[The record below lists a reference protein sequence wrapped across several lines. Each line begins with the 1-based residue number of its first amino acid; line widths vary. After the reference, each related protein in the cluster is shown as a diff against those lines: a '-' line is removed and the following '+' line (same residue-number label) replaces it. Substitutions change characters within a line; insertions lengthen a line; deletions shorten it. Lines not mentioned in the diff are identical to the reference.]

1 MLQNTFP
8 HTRFHLL
15 QRERLLFLM
24 KISFRLLLLLSSPLA
39 AAGSQTDTLFTERQ
53 KLLREK
59 TIVPVPVAFRLPE
72 TGFGGGAVVAGAFSF
87 ARDSVGAKPSQLSFG
102 VTVTQ
107 RNQILVFLPFSI
119 FLKNNR
125 YYLNGDNGWY
135 KYNYYYQG
143 IGENQVPV
151 EVFDVK
157 YPRVRLLAARQL
169 TASNYLGL
177 RYQYEAFNITGTQPD
192 GELASGRIE
201 GSNFSRTSSLGV
213 SLLRDTR
220 DKVFYPRRGVFG
232 ELYVLPTSRLFGAD
246 RNFTRLY
253 FDLAHYTSLSK
264 RVVLATNYVASSLL
278 GSQVPFSQL
287 SVMGG
292 QKKMRGLTEAF
303 FRDKNVLMGQAEVRW
318 EVWRFVGL
326 VGFGGVGFMGNET
339 DLIRLNRPKITY
351 GTGLRLTVQRL
362 NHLNLRIDYGMSP
375 YGKGNFYAT
384 IGEAF

>member
-1 MLQNTFP
+1 
-8 HTRFHLL
+8 
-15 QRERLLFLM
+15 M

-102 VTVTQ
+102 VTYTQ
-107 RNQILVFLPFSI
+107 RNQVLVFLPFAI
-119 FLKNNR
+119 FFRNNR
-125 YYLNGDNGWY
+125 YYLAGENGWY

-143 IGENQVPV
+143 IGENSVPV

-157 YPRVRLLAARQL
+157 YPRVRLLVARQL
-169 TASNYLGL
+169 NASTYLGL
-177 RYQYEAFNITGTQPD
+177 RYQYEAFDVTGKRPE

-201 GSNFSRTSSLGV
+201 GSDFSRTSSLGM
-213 SLLRDTR
+213 SLVRDTR
-220 DKVFYPRRGVFG
+220 DLVFYPRRGVFG
-232 ELYVLPTSRLFGAD
+232 ELSVLPTARLFGAD
-246 RNFTRLY
+246 RNFTRLLL
-253 FDLAHYTSLSK
+253 DLSHYTSLSP
-264 RVVLATNYVASSLL
+264 RVVLATNYVASSLI
-278 GSQVPFSQL
+278 GSRVPFSQL

-303 FRDKNVLMGQAEVRW
+303 FRDKNALMSQAEVRW

-326 VGFGGVGFMGNET
+326 TGFGAVGFMGNES
-339 DLIRLNRPKITY
+339 DLIRLNRPKYTY
-351 GTGLRLTVQRL
+351 GAGLRLTAQKK
-362 NHLNLRIDYGMSP
+362 NHLNLRVDYGMSP